1 MAKLKYKYPRI
12 DMTAR
17 ISADL
22 YGILDEM
29 SYNLK
34 VTKNDLIISALLLCY
49 DTAKQCPDNEI
60 INTPF

>member
-1 MAKLKYKYPRI
+1 MKTKYQYPRI

-29 SYNLK
+29 SFNLK
-34 VTKNDLIISALLLCY
+34 ISKNDLIISALLTCY
-49 DTAKQCPDNEI
+49 DNASQCPDNKTV
-60 INTPF
+60 NSPF